1 MRPRLIYWMVYPSN
15 VVAVLSV
22 TVARPALR
30 ASIIAVLTAACIA
43 SNYLLIGLVNVKF
56 MDLIVFAAGFAFGPL
71 TGASVGVLTWLVYG
85 TLNPYGFSLP
95 ILLATS
101 LGESLYGVAGGLM
114 GERGPD
120 FGRGLSASVKFAVVG
135 FLLTFAY
142 DLVTN
147 VASALSVGIP
157 ITVALITG
165 IPFSV
170 AHEVSNAAFFFLGAS
185 PLVTAID
192 RLLAGSVI
200 KDEKK

>member
-1 MRPRLIYWMVYPSN
+1 MVYPSKL
-15 VVAVLSV
+15 VAVLSV

-43 SNYLLIGLVNVKF
+43 SNYLLIGVVNVKF

-85 TLNPYGFSLP
+85 TINPYGFSLP
-95 ILLATS
+95 ILVATS
-101 LGESLYGVAGGLM
+101 LGESLYGVAGGLL
-114 GERGPD
+114 GERSPG

-147 VASALSVGIP
+147 VASALSVGMP
-157 ITVALITG
+157 ISVALIMG
-165 IPFSV
+165 IPFAV

-192 RLLAGSVI
+192 RLFVGNVI